1 MGKEATRLAI
11 HASLHSTLL
20 RHSLKDSLRIG
31 VCCTK
36 PDLFITM
43 LISICRSETH
53 VVKLLVSRRATNC
66 LERGRVVH
74 VDAVFHEALLG
85 VVHINI
91 LAERALIESVNVAS
105 VEMLR
110 GVKHICA
117 TCF

>member
-31 VCCTK
+31 VCCAK
-36 PDLFITM
+36 PDLLITM
-43 LISICRSETH
+43 LISIRRSETH
-53 VVKLLVSRRATNC
+53 VVKLLVSRRATDC

-91 LAERALIESVNVAS
+91 LTERALIESVNVAS